1 MIKLSFLNLF
11 RRKTRTL
18 LSIIGIAIG
27 VAAIIVLVSLV
38 DGFTAEFNDVIGDFK
53 AITVLQ
59 KNAQDQTLSRINVSF
74 ENKIETIPGVKAV
87 VPELWFLPEKID
99 GEVTGL
105 TSIAA
110 PSIYGLDS
118 DKFFATGSKGFIGEL
133 EKGAVL
139 SNSDRG
145 QVLIGKGIEE
155 DYRKFVG
162 STIKINDKK
171 FKVKGIMKADSDLVS
186 NIIVMNLADARELTT
201 FPNDQINS
209 LTVFLVDPTKDKQI
223 AQLIELKFD
232 ELQASTTADLAEE
245 FESVIGNLRLLA
257 IAVALISAIVAGI
270 GIAKTM
276 LVSALERFREI
287 GSLKAV
293 GWTNSNVMKM
303 IMYEA
308 LFLGI
313 IGGLAGISLGFIVDE
328 ILAQTLNLRYSI
340 SLFLLLSSFFFAVF
354 LGLIAGLYPAYS
366 ASKLDPIEALRS

>member
-53 AITVLQ
+53 AISVLQ

-74 ENKIETIPGVKAV
+74 ENKIEAIPGVKAA

-99 GEVTGL
+99 GEITGL
-105 TSIAA
+105 TSIAP
-110 PSIYGLDS
+110 PSIYGLDP
-118 DKFFATGSKGFIGEL
+118 DKFFSTGSKGFIGEL

-139 SNSDRG
+139 SNSDSG
-145 QVLIGKGIEE
+145 QVLIGKGIEK
-155 DYRKFVG
+155 DYKKFVG

-171 FKVKGIMKADSDLVS
+171 FRVKGIMKADSDLVA

-232 ELQASTTADLAEE
+232 ELQAFTTADLAEE

-257 IAVALISAIVAGI
+257 VAVALISAIVAGI
-270 GIAKTM
+270 GIANTILM
-276 LVSALERFREI
+276 SVLDRFREI

-354 LGLIAGLYPAYS
+354 LGLLAGLYPAYS

>member
-18 LSIIGIAIG
+18 LSVIGIAIG
-27 VAAIIVLVSLV
+27 VAAIIILVSLV

-59 KNAQDQTLSRINVSF
+59 KNAQDQTLSRIDVGF
-74 ENKIETIPGVKAV
+74 ENKIETIPGVKAA

-99 GEVTGL
+99 GEITGF
-105 TSIAA
+105 TSISS

-139 SNSDRG
+139 SNNDRG

-155 DYRKFVG
+155 DYKKFVG

-186 NIIVMNLADARELTT
+186 NIIVMNLADARELTN

-257 IAVALISAIVAGI
+257 VAVALISAIVAGI
-270 GIAKTM
+270 GIANTILM
-276 LVSALERFREI
+276 SVLDRFREI

-313 IGGLAGISLGFIVDE
+313 IGGFAGIGLGFLVDE

-354 LGLIAGLYPAYS
+354 LSLIAGLYPAYS

>member
-27 VAAIIVLVSLV
+27 VAAIIILVSLV

-74 ENKIETIPGVKAV
+74 ENKIETIPGVKAA

-99 GEVTGL
+99 GEVTGF
-105 TSIAA
+105 TSISS
-110 PSIYGLDS
+110 PSIYGLDP

-139 SNSDRG
+139 SNNDRG

-155 DYRKFVG
+155 DYKKFVG

-232 ELQASTTADLAEE
+232 ELQALTTADLAEE

-257 IAVALISAIVAGI
+257 VAVALISAIIAGI
-270 GIAKTM
+270 GITNTILM
-276 LVSALERFREI
+276 SVLDRFREI

-293 GWTNSNVMKM
+293 GWTSSNVMKM

-313 IGGLAGISLGFIVDE
+313 IGGFAGIGLGFLVDE

>member
-27 VAAIIVLVSLV
+27 VAAIIILVSLV
-38 DGFTAEFNDVIGDFK
+38 DGFTAEFNDVLGDFK
-53 AITVLQ
+53 AIIVIQ
-59 KNAQDQTLSRINVSF
+59 KNAQDQTLSRINVGF
-74 ENKIETIPGVKAV
+74 ENKIETIPGVKAA

-99 GEVTGL
+99 GKVTGL
-105 TSIAA
+105 TSISP

-118 DKFFATGSKGFIGEL
+118 DKFFSTGSKGFIGVL

-139 SNSDRG
+139 SSSDRG

-155 DYRKFVG
+155 DYKKFVG

-257 IAVALISAIVAGI
+257 VAVALISAVVAGI
-270 GIAKTM
+270 GIANTILM
-276 LVSALERFREI
+276 SVLDRFREI

-313 IGGLAGISLGFIVDE
+313 IGGFAGITLGFIVDE

-340 SLFLLLSSFFFAVF
+340 SLFLLLSSFFLCGIFRFNSGFISCLQCIKV
-354 LGLIAGLYPAYS
+354 
-366 ASKLDPIEALRS
+366 RSD

>member
-18 LSIIGIAIG
+18 LSVIGIAIG
-27 VAAIIVLVSLV
+27 VAAIIILVSLV

-59 KNAQDQTLSRINVSF
+59 KNAQDQTLSRIDVGF
-74 ENKIETIPGVKAV
+74 ENKIETIPGVKAA

-99 GEVTGL
+99 GKVTGF
-105 TSIAA
+105 TSISS

-139 SNSDRG
+139 SNNDRG

-155 DYRKFVG
+155 DYKKFVG

-186 NIIVMNLADARELTT
+186 NIIVMNLADARELTN

-257 IAVALISAIVAGI
+257 VAVALISAIVAGI
-270 GIAKTM
+270 GIANTILM
-276 LVSALERFREI
+276 SVLDRFREI

-313 IGGLAGISLGFIVDE
+313 IGGFAGIGLGFLVDE

-354 LGLIAGLYPAYS
+354 LSLIAGLYPAYI